1 MFVNMESLKTEL
13 HCHNIFSNGHVGIL
27 EPIHDCSVT
36 ISQQLEQAHME
47 GLDVLFVTNH
57 NTIDGYEQMLEYKKN
72 HWKFDTLNVYP
83 AEEVTTDNESHV
95 LVYGIDHAIKPGLS
109 LHEILDEAKKQ
120 NAVTIAP
127 HPFSLMDA
135 LREDSVHCDLFE
147 VFNSSNV
154 DIYSNIKAKKF
165 SEEKNLH
172 LVAGSDSHVKST
184 IGRCTNLI
192 HSENKLDDIIHAMRH
207 NQIKINTTGY
217 VQPREVLEHIRYK
230 IENSK
235 NYIDIHVSEFYPRSS
250 WAFSLLYKLYM
261 LSPEGVF
268 CNALYRISI
277 SMLKR
282 ISRKINFEGYNPSI
296 FRERDLGT
304 IAKMIF

>member
-1 MFVNMESLKTEL
+1 VM
-13 HCHNIFSNGHVGIL
+13 
-27 EPIHDCSVT
+27 
-36 ISQQLEQAHME
+36 

-57 NTIDGYEQMLEYKKN
+57 NTIDGFRQMIEYKKN
-72 HWKFDTLNVYP
+72 HKKFDCIKIYP

-95 LVYGIDHAIKPGLS
+95 LVYGIDHTIKPGMS
-109 LHEILDEAKKQ
+109 LYEILDEVKKQ
-120 NAVTIAP
+120 DAVSIAP
-127 HPFSLMDA
+127 HPFSLLDA
-135 LREDSVHCDLFE
+135 LREDSIHCDLFE

-154 DIYSNIKAKKF
+154 DVYSNIKAKKF

-172 LVAGSDSHVKST
+172 VVAGSDSHVKST

-192 HSENKLDDIIHAMRH
+192 YSENKLDDIIHAMKH
-207 NQIKINTTGY
+207 NQTKINTTGY
-217 VQPREVLEHIRYK
+217 VQPQEVLEHIRYK

-235 NYIDIHVSEFYPRSS
+235 NYIDWHVSEFYPRSA

-261 LSPEGVF
+261 LSPEGIF
-268 CNALYRISI
+268 SKALYRISI